1 MSRIAGDE
9 NLRSKAEEIAG
20 PELVQVSST
29 IGGLVNATE
38 VLGVARSYRNLWKG
52 HGGHMKAS
60 DATRLDGE
68 LQQSIRKLY
77 EITAPIFRR
86 LQLVRTGLTKRTGRG
101 LTYEIEK
108 LSGSDPTFQRQKVEL
123 ELDRSP
129 ESHTLAFWVNGA
141 RTMCGAVP
149 FFRLGAP
156 QRPQETSFYVFN
168 RVENGGLRWIS
179 YQETHEQEIVAPDDE
194 LQSIIAL
201 GKGAKYKASNS
212 P

>member
-1 MSRIAGDE
+1 MSRIASDKK
-9 NLRSKAEEIAG
+9 LRAKAEEIAG
-20 PELVQVSST
+20 PELVQVSNT
-29 IGGLVNATE
+29 IGGLGNATG
-38 VLGVARSYRNLWKG
+38 VLGVARSYRNSWKG
-52 HGGHMKAS
+52 HGGYVKVS

-68 LQQSIRKLY
+68 LQQSVRDFY

-86 LQLVRTGLTKRTGRG
+86 LQLVRTGMTERTDTG

-123 ELDRSP
+123 EFARSP
-129 ESHTLAFWVNGA
+129 NSHTLAFWMNGT

-149 FFRLGAP
+149 FFRLGVP

-168 RVENGGLRWIS
+168 RIENGGLRWIS
-179 YQETHEQEIVAPDDE
+179 YQETREQEIVAPDDE

-201 GKGAKYKASNS
+201 GKSAK
-212 P
+212 